1 MELVTLKQFAI
12 DQGISYEAVRK
23 QVVKYADDLSDHIV
37 KKDRTQLLD
46 EFAVEFLKNRRRE
59 SPVVLMTMDKSEE
72 NEQLKKEVE
81 SLKAQLMTAQNELL
95 KSKDETLRAQK
106 QIIELQNE
114 AAKNIEDRMK
124 YAALLEDNQAKEE
137 ALKAA
142 ATREAEIQRL
152 CDQAQAEVRSYHKTI
167 FGLYKKTSV
176 DITDK

>member
-1 MELVTLKQFAI
+1 V
-12 DQGISYEAVRK
+12 VR
-23 QVVKYADDLSDHIV
+23 YADELAEHIV

-59 SPVVLMTMDKSEE
+59 SPIVLMTMDKSEE

-95 KSKDETLRAQK
+95 KSKDEILKAQER
-106 QIIELQNE
+106 IIDLQNE
-114 AAKNIEDRMK
+114 AAKNIEDRAK

-142 ATREAEIQRL
+142 AVREAELQRL
-152 CDQAQAEVRSYHKTI
+152 CDQAQTEARSYHKTF
-167 FGLYKKTSV
+167 FGLYKKDSV
-176 DITDK
+176 DISEK